1 MSVENKPEALLC
13 WLCHSSAIGLK
24 RRGNA
29 GQDLHPDQFRIT
41 DSSYGVTAD
50 IYQCRDC
57 GFLFCPTVENVLQQY
72 QAMDDPE
79 YESTRTERTL
89 QARKLLERICH
100 HQSGGSLLDIGAG
113 SGIFVEEAL
122 KQGFTAV
129 GIEPSEQLADIARQ
143 QGLPVLRG
151 VLSQQS
157 FEKHGFDLV
166 TLVDVIEHVA
176 QPAEF
181 LREAVEQMKPDGL
194 CLLVTPDVNS
204 LCARLMG
211 SRWWHY
217 RIAHISYFNI
227 KTLNRLLESAG
238 LEIIEQKRPGWYFPA
253 SYLFNRCMSYLPEA
267 IRLKPPAFLDGI
279 TVPLNLFDSLLLICR
294 KKAPAHV

>member
-1 MSVENKPEALLC
+1 MPVEERLASPVC
-13 WLCHSSAIGLK
+13 WLCHSSSLSLK
-24 RRGNA
+24 RQGNA
-29 GQDLHPDQFRIT
+29 GQVLHPDQFRIT
-41 DSSYGVTAD
+41 DSAYGVTAD

-57 GFLFCPTVENVLQQY
+57 GFLFCPTVENVLEQY

-79 YESTRTERTL
+79 YENTRTERTL
-89 QARKLLERICH
+89 QARKLLQRVCRH
-100 HQSGGSLLDIGAG
+100 KSTGSLLDVGAG
-113 SGIFVEEAL
+113 SGIFVEEAT

-129 GIEPSEQLADIARQ
+129 GVEPCEQLADIACQ

-151 VLSQQS
+151 VLSDQT
-157 FEKHGFDLV
+157 FDNRFDV
-166 TLVDVIEHVA
+166 VSLVDVIEHVA
-176 QPAEF
+176 FPGEF
-181 LREAVEQMKPDGL
+181 LREAAEQMNPDGI
-194 CLLVTPDVNS
+194 CMLVTPDVNS
-204 LCARLMG
+204 LCARIMG

-227 KTLNRLLESAG
+227 KTLGLLLDAAG

-253 SYLFNRCMSYLPEA
+253 SYLFNRCMRYLPESM
-267 IRLKPPAFLDGI
+267 RLKPPGFLDGI